1 MKKLNKVLSVG
12 LSLALCLSMLP
23 MSAFA
28 AGNPHLT
35 CEQSVHEHDDSCYE
49 QVSCT
54 LGHTHSLESCG
65 ATGYTDD
72 EHTHTEAC
80 YTDDL
85 TCTTPEHTHDSSC
98 NGCPYGYTHQHS
110 NACYDRLSGNLVCG
124 KEIHSEAEHNNICLR
139 GLGGWQCGKTE
150 HTHTADCH
158 EKQLTCGKGAHT
170 HDDNCVAG
178 WACGKAEHDHSS
190 GCNDHKELVCNVGE
204 HTHTDAC
211 YSACADNNSDHN
223 CDICGAKLSEHNAE
237 TIPGKAAT
245 CTDTG
250 LTEGSKCSVCGETLM
265 AQTEIPATGHTPET
279 IPGKA
284 ATCTDTGLTDGSK
297 CSVCG
302 ETLTAQTE
310 IPATGHNYGDWTVVT
325 PAAPGVKGLERR
337 ECQNEG
343 CDAFEEQVIAAQPI
357 EIPDDDT
364 PLANQ
369 PDDDEVEIDDVD
381 VPLAG
386 LFTRADAIGYLWE
399 QSGSPEWE
407 LSDFEDVPED
417 HQWAV
422 AIGWAQDMGIAVA
435 DKDGNFCPDDLVLR
449 SVEDIELS
457 PEGELE
463 QFLNRYAVYA
473 GIELDEGELFIELE
487 GSWDDIIMGEEAQ
500 VIFDD
505 FFAKLEL
512 ALAQAA

>member
-28 AGNPHLT
+28 AGNPHLI
-35 CEQSVHEHDDSCYE
+35 CGQSVHTHDDGCYE
-49 QVSCT
+49 QVACT
-54 LGHTHSLESCG
+54 LGHTHSLACG
-65 ATGYTDD
+65 AASYTDE
-72 EHTHTEAC
+72 EHMHTDAC

-158 EKQLTCGKGAHT
+158 EKQLTCGKDAHT
-170 HDDNCVAG
+170 HDDNCVTG
-178 WACGKAEHDHSS
+178 WACGKTEHDHSS

-211 YSACADNNSDHN
+211 YSACTDNNSDHN
-223 CDICGAKLSEHNAE
+223 CDVCSAKLSEHKWVDVE
-237 TIPGKAAT
+237 KEDAT
-245 CTDTG
+245 CTVNGHEAGKT
-250 LTEGSKCSVCGETLM
+250 CSVCG
-265 AQTEIPATGHTPET
+265 ATEGQEVIE
-279 IPGKA
+279 
-284 ATCTDTGLTDGSK
+284 
-297 CSVCG
+297 
-302 ETLTAQTE
+302 
-310 IPATGHNYGDWTVVT
+310 ATGHNYGDWTVVT
-325 PAAPGVKGLERR
+325 PAAPGVEGLERR

-343 CDAFEEQVIAAQPI
+343 CDAFEEQMIAARPI

-386 LFTRADAIGYLWE
+386 IFTRADAIGYLWE

-407 LSDFEDVPED
+407 LSDFADVPED

-435 DKDGNFCPDDLVLR
+435 DEDGNFRPDNLVLR
-449 SVEDIELS
+449 SVEDIEFS

-487 GSWDDIIMGEEAQ
+487 GSWDDVIMGEEAQ
-500 VIFDD
+500 AIFDD

>member
-35 CEQSVHEHDDSCYE
+35 CGQSVHEHDDSCYE
-49 QVSCT
+49 QVACT
-54 LGHTHSLESCG
+54 LGHTHSPACG
-65 ATGYTDD
+65 AASYTDE
-72 EHTHTEAC
+72 EHTHTDAC
-80 YTDDL
+80 YTDAVA
-85 TCTTPEHTHDSSC
+85 CTTPLHTHDSSC
-98 NGCPYGYTHQHS
+98 YGCSVGYTHQHS

-139 GLGGWQCGKTE
+139 GLGGFSCGQTE

-158 EKQLTCGKGAHT
+158 KKQLTCGKDAHT
-170 HDDNCVAG
+170 HDDNCVTG
-178 WACGKAEHDHSS
+178 WACGKTEHDHSS

-211 YSACADNNSDHN
+211 YSACTDNNSDHN
-223 CDICGAKLSEHNAE
+223 CDVCGAKLSEHKWVNVE
-237 TIPGKAAT
+237 KEDAT
-245 CTDTG
+245 CTVSGHEAGKT
-250 LTEGSKCSVCGETLM
+250 CSVCG
-265 AQTEIPATGHTPET
+265 ATEGGET
-279 IPGKA
+279 IPAKDHDMQETEA
-284 ATCTDTGLTDGSK
+284 AVEATCETAGKTAILTCANG
-297 CSVCG
+297 CG
-302 ETLTAQTE
+302 KTE
-310 IPATGHNYGDWTVVT
+310 GGEAISATGHNYGDWTVIT
-325 PAAPGVKGLERR
+325 PAAPGVEGLERR

-343 CDAFEEQVIAAQPI
+343 CDAFEEQPIAAQPI

-369 PDDDEVEIDDVD
+369 PNDDEVEIDDVD

-399 QSGSPEWE
+399 KSGSPEWE

-422 AIGWAQDMGIAVA
+422 AIGWAQDMGITVA
-435 DKDGNFCPDDLVLR
+435 DKDGNFRPDDLVLR
-449 SVEDIELS
+449 GVEDIELS

-473 GIELDEGELFIELE
+473 GIELDEGELFIELA
-487 GSWDDIIMGEEAQ
+487 GSPDDVIMGEEAQ

-505 FFAKLEL
+505 FFAKLEAAL
-512 ALAQAA
+512 ALAA